1 MAKEY
6 LDKKGLKLYEDKNKR
21 RFKILKSQWDDIKT
35 AVNDSSIKQ
44 TIVAEVIAARNGENT
59 LNDRITK
66 IENNTEIT
74 NAIED
79 EFIKTLFEDV

>member
-1 MAKEY
+1 MKIE
-6 LDKKGLKLYEDKNKR
+6 DINKSIVNLKVQ
-21 RFKILKSQWDDIKT
+21 ILNLEKQLNQLVLESSG
-35 AVNDSSIKQ
+35 DSN
-44 TIVAEVIAARNGENT
+44 AEVIQARNGENT